1 MDRWEMLN
9 TVIRTKGFEDED
21 TIYFATLVA
30 NPNEAD
36 YAIADAYDN
45 IMTGDMNF
53 DEENED

>member
-1 MDRWEMLN
+1 MDRWEMLDV
-9 TVIRTKGFEDED
+9 VIRTKGFEDED

-53 DEENED
+53 DEDED